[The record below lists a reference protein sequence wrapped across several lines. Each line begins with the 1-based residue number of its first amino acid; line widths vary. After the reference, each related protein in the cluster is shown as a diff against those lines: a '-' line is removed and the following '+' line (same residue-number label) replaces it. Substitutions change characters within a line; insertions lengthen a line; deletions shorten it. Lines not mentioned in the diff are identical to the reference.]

1 MALDRHRGG
10 GDRGHSSVIDATAVA
25 GALLAWV
32 AMSVLVLSEGRF
44 GLAVGLVG
52 AAVGLAAT
60 LAGSPLPALVL
71 GAAGA
76 AAGALR
82 ARDGQPG
89 WGVLPPGSTPR
100 VILCVVAGAGCAWV
114 GGGLL
119 TGPQAPARAA
129 VIALAVMAAARLLT
143 THRRGAAL
151 ASGAALALATGA
163 LGALASGESAPVLA
177 AAGGAVALVLALLPA
192 AEAQPSGA

>member
-1 MALDRHRGG
+1 
-10 GDRGHSSVIDATAVA
+10 V
-25 GALLAWV
+25 AWV

-44 GLAVGLVG
+44 GLAAGLAG
-52 AAVGLAAT
+52 AALGLAGA
-60 LAGSPLPALVL
+60 LAGAPFPALVL
-71 GAAGA
+71 GAAGVV
-76 AAGALR
+76 AGALR

-119 TGPQAPARAA
+119 TGAQAPARAA
-129 VIALAVMAAARLLT
+129 VVALTVMAAARLLT
-143 THRRGAAL
+143 THRRAAAL
-151 ASGAALALATGA
+151 TSGAALALATGA
-163 LGALASGESAPVLA
+163 LGAIVSGQSAPLPA